1 MADNANETVKVKSK
15 SAGDDKVLAAVATI
29 PLVGLII
36 YYAMPD
42 ASDTVKHYAKQSNA
56 VLAANIVNMVITV
69 IPIIGWIIAIFLP
82 LVTFI
87 MWVLLF
93 IKALQGEEKYMLP
106 VVGEFFDNLL
116 K

>member
-1 MADNANETVKVKSK
+1 MADKANETVKVKSK

-36 YYAMPD
+36 FYAMPD
-42 ASDTVKHYAKQSNA
+42 ASDMVKHYAKQSNA
-56 VLAANIVNMVITV
+56 VLAIN
-69 IPIIGWIIAIFLP
+69 
-82 LVTFI
+82 LVTMVLGVTLILAILSPFI
-87 MWVLLF
+87 SLIGFVLWVILF

-106 VVGEFFDNLL
+106 VVGEYFDKLL

>member
-1 MADNANETVKVKSK
+1 MADNASETVKVKTK

-42 ASDTVKHYAKQSNA
+42 ASDMVKHYAKQSNA
-56 VLAANIVNMVITV
+56 ILALNLVSMLLGFTLILALLLPVLWVVT
-69 IPIIGWIIAIFLP
+69 
-82 LVTFI
+82 LVL
-87 MWVLLF
+87 WLVLF
-93 IKALQGEEKYMLP
+93 IKAIQGGEKYMLP
-106 VVGEFFDNLL
+106 VVGGYFDKLL